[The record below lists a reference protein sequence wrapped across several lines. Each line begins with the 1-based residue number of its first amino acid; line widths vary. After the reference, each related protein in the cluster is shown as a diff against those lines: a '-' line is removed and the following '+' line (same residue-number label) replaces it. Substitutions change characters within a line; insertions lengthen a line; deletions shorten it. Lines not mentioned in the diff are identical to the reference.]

1 MKCFSHL
8 SHTMLVMLVCLGLG
22 LGGCAT
28 MDTTPKAQLEAVP
41 QKVVLSADL
50 LKSPP
55 AFKGSGF
62 KPGEAVTV
70 DLLIPKGVKIKSV
83 PEGEPSV
90 GIAFAKANE
99 KGEFEAKM
107 AATAIL
113 NWLFQV
119 EWTADGKPDMK
130 KASPLPP
137 GNYQVKALGVESDAV
152 GATTI
157 EIAHPPKQ

>member
-1 MKCFSHL
+1 MRYSSHFNYR
-8 SHTMLVMLVCLGLG
+8 TLVMLVCLGLA

-28 MDTTPKAQLEAVP
+28 MDTPPKAQLQAVP
-41 QKVVLSADL
+41 EKVVLSAEL

-70 DLLIPKGVKIKSV
+70 DLIIPKGVKIKSV
-83 PEGEPSV
+83 PEGESAV
-90 GIAFAKANE
+90 GIAFGKANE

-107 AATAIL
+107 APTAIF
-113 NWLFQV
+113 NWFLQV

-130 KASPLPP
+130 KASPLPS
-137 GNYQVKALGVESDAV
+137 GTYQIKAMGVESDVA
-152 GATTI
+152 GTTTI

>member
-1 MKCFSHL
+1 MRCFSHL
-8 SHTMLVMLVCLGLG
+8 SHTMLVMSVCLSLG

-41 QKVVLSADL
+41 QKVVISPDL

-70 DLLIPKGVKIKSV
+70 DLVIPKGVKIKSV

-90 GIAFAKANE
+90 GIAFGKANE
-99 KGEFEAKM
+99 RGEFEAKM
-107 AATAIL
+107 APTAIF
-113 NWLFQV
+113 NWFLQV
-119 EWTADGKPDMK
+119 EWTPDGKPDMK
-130 KASPLPP
+130 KATPLPP
-137 GNYQVKALGVESDAV
+137 GTYQLKAVGVESDAV
-152 GATTI
+152 GAATI
-157 EIAHPPKQ
+157 EILHPPKQ

>member
-1 MKCFSHL
+1 MRHFNSIGC
-8 SHTMLVMLVCLGLG
+8 TWVMMLVCLGLA

-28 MDTTPKAQLEAVP
+28 MDTGPKAQLQAVP
-41 QKVVLSADL
+41 EKVVLSAGL

-70 DLLIPKGVKIKSV
+70 ELMIPKGVRIKSV

-90 GIAFAKANE
+90 GIAFGKANE

-107 AATAIL
+107 APTAIF
-113 NWLFQV
+113 NWFLQV
-119 EWTADGKPDMK
+119 DWTADGKPELK
-130 KASPLPP
+130 KASPLPE
-137 GNYQVKALGVESDAV
+137 GTYQVKALGVESDAT
-152 GATTI
+152 GTTTI
-157 EIAHPPKQ
+157 VIAHPAKQ

>member
-1 MKCFSHL
+1 MRHL
-8 SHTMLVMLVCLGLG
+8 SQLFYTIQVIMVCLSLA

-28 MDTTPKAQLEAVP
+28 MEPASTAKLEAMP
-41 QKVVLSADL
+41 QKVVISAEL

-70 DLLIPKGVKIKSV
+70 DLMIPKGVKIKSV

-90 GIAFAKANE
+90 GIAFSKANE

-107 AATAIL
+107 APTAIF
-113 NWLFQV
+113 NWLLQV

-137 GNYQVKALGVESDAV
+137 GTYQVKALGVESDIT
-152 GATTI
+152 GTTSM
-157 EIAHPPKQ
+157 EIVHPPKQ

>member
-1 MKCFSHL
+1 MRYSSHL
-8 SHTMLVMLVCLGLG
+8 LYGTLMMLVCFSLA

-28 MDTTPKAQLEAVP
+28 MDTAPKAQLEAVP

-70 DLLIPKGVKIKSV
+70 DLMIPKGVKIKSV

-90 GIAFAKANE
+90 GIAFGKANE
-99 KGEFEAKM
+99 KGDFETKM
-107 AATAIL
+107 APTAIF
-113 NWLFQV
+113 NWLLQV
-119 EWTADGKPDMK
+119 EWTPDGKPDMK
-130 KASPLPP
+130 KATPLPP
-137 GNYQVKALGVESDAV
+137 GKYQVKALGVESDV
-152 GATTI
+152 IGTTTV

>member
-1 MKCFSHL
+1 MRYLSHL
-8 SHTMLVMLVCLGLG
+8 RYRTLLMLVCLGLA

-28 MDTTPKAQLEAVP
+28 METAPKAQLQAIP
-41 QKVVLSADL
+41 PKVVLSPDL
-50 LKSPP
+50 LKTPP

-70 DLLIPKGVKIKSV
+70 DLMIPKGVKIKSV

-90 GIAFAKANE
+90 GIAFGKANE

-107 AATAIL
+107 APTAIF
-113 NWLFQV
+113 NWFLQV

-137 GNYQVKALGVESDAV
+137 GNYQVKALGVESDVA
-152 GATTI
+152 GTTTI